1 MDITIVLIRHAQHQD
16 TGGITGG
23 DQDPS
28 LSENGIGEAK
38 RLGDIFER
46 VYPNTY
52 HIVYHSGMERAKQTA
67 ELAFA
72 GKDVEYKALRKLKEI
87 RHRLTEG
94 MKPEERDAM
103 WKDFVADEIKKW
115 KEEHPGEEIDP

>member
-67 ELAFA
+67 ELAA
-72 GKDVEYKALRKLKEI
+72 EPRPWQRMPASRAWQTM
-87 RHRLTEG
+87 R
-94 MKPEERDAM
+94 
-103 WKDFVADEIKKW
+103 
-115 KEEHPGEEIDP
+115 